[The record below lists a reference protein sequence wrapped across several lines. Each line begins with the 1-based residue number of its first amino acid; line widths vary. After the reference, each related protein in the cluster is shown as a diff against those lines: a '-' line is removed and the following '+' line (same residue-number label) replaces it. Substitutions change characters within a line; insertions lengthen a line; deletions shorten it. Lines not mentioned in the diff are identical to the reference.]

1 MSYRSKTQSFYNWT
15 HRKPLNGTT
24 LYGAHMSST
33 PAQSERQALCDL
45 FTEVGPDEPTLCG
58 DWSTRDLAAHLVM
71 RERRPD
77 GAVGIVFRPAAG
89 YADKV
94 QASIADGNWDKLVD
108 TVRSGP
114 PIWSPTRIGAVDKLA
129 NTVEFFVHHEDV
141 RRAGESWEERELSPE
156 LTEGLHSAVSKLARQ
171 LAKSSDYGMVLEPT
185 EDLDPIVA
193 NKSTPSVTVRGSM
206 GELVLFV
213 YGRQAQSNVE
223 LIGDDEAVEAV
234 KNTSFGI

>member
-1 MSYRSKTQSFYNWT
+1 MY
-15 HRKPLNGTT
+15 RKPLIKTT
-24 LYGAHMSST
+24 LYSANMPIT
-33 PAQSERQALCDL
+33 PAQSERQSLCDL
-45 FTEVGPDEPTLCG
+45 FGEVGPDAPTLCG
-58 DWSTRDLAAHLVM
+58 DWTTRDLAAHLVM

-77 GAVGIVFRPAAG
+77 GAVGIVFPPAAG

-94 QASIADGNWDKLVD
+94 QASIADAEWDKLVD

-114 PIWSPTRIGAVDKLA
+114 PIWSPTRIGAVDKLV
-129 NTVEFFVHHEDV
+129 NTVEYFVHHEDV
-141 RRAGESWEERELSPE
+141 RRANESWDERELSPE

-171 LAKSSDYGMVLEPT
+171 LAKSSEYGIVLEPT

-213 YGRQAQSNVE
+213 YGRQEQSNVE
-223 LIGDDEAVEAV
+223 LIGDDDAVEAV
-234 KNTSFGI
+234 RETSFGI